1 MDEQDG
7 EGGGGGVQSAE
18 IGLHILDVLSGLAGP
33 QGLSPLAR
41 ACGLQRAK
49 AHRYLVS
56 LERAGFVER
65 EPVTG
70 RYLLGRKAL
79 RVGLAALAAVDVVR
93 FGSEALPAL
102 VERIG
107 EAAFLSVWAE
117 RGPTILRWEDS
128 GRPVTVNVRVGSTMP
143 LLTSATGRIFAAF
156 LPRAQTRALI
166 DDELARPGA
175 RRAGLADMAAVDRLL
190 AETARC
196 GLGRVAGEMLIG
208 VEALCAPV
216 FAHDGRLAGSLTALG
231 TSGAFDSSQGG
242 PVASGLKAAAGELSG
257 RLGHRPTAPK
267 VMAGLDPAISVRPT
281 ESES

>member
-1 MDEQDG
+1 MDDQDE
-7 EGGGGGVQSAE
+7 EGSGGGVQSVE
-18 IGLHILDVLSGLAGP
+18 IGLRILDMLSGLDGP

-70 RYLLGRKAL
+70 RYLLGRKSL
-79 RVGLAALAAVDVVR
+79 QVGLAALAAVDIVR
-93 FGSEALPAL
+93 FGSEALPGL

-107 EAAFLSVWAE
+107 EAAFLAVWAE

-143 LLTSATGRIFAAF
+143 LLTSATGRVFAAF
-156 LPRAQTRALI
+156 LPDAVTSALI
-166 DDELARPGA
+166 ADELCRPNA
-175 RRAGLADMAAVDRLL
+175 RRAGLLDRAAVDRLL
-190 AETARC
+190 AETRDS
-196 GLGRVAGEMLIG
+196 GLGRVAGEMLNG

-231 TSGAFDSSQGG
+231 TSGAFDSSRGG
-242 PVASGLKAAAGELSG
+242 PVALGLKAAAAALSA
-257 RLGHRPTAPK
+257 RLGH
-267 VMAGLDPAISVRPT
+267 S
-281 ESES
+281 

>member
-7 EGGGGGVQSAE
+7 EGSGGVQSVE
-18 IGLHILDVLSGLAGP
+18 IGLHILDVLSGMGTA

-79 RVGLAALAAVDVVR
+79 QVGLSALAAVDIVR
-93 FGSEALPAL
+93 FGAEALPAL

-107 EAAFLSVWAE
+107 EAAFLAVWAE
-117 RGPTILRWEDS
+117 RGPTILRWEES

-143 LLTSATGRIFAAF
+143 LLTSATGRVHAAF
-156 LPRAQTRALI
+156 LPRAMTSAMI
-166 DDELARPGA
+166 ADELASPQA
-175 RRAGLADMAAVDRLL
+175 RRSGLGDAAAVERML
-190 AETARC
+190 AETRET
-196 GLGRVAGEMLIG
+196 GLGRVVGEMLNG

-216 FAHDGRLAGSLTALG
+216 FGHDGRLAGSFTALG
-231 TSGAFDSSQGG
+231 TSGAFDSSRDG
-242 PVASGLKAAAGELSG
+242 PVAAGLKAAAAALSA
-257 RLGHRPTAPK
+257 RLGH
-267 VMAGLDPAISVRPT
+267 S
-281 ESES
+281 

>member
-1 MDEQDG
+1 MDEPDG
-7 EGGGGGVQSAE
+7 DGSGGGVQSVE
-18 IGLHILDVLSGLAGP
+18 IGLRILDVLSGLGGP

-70 RYLLGRKAL
+70 RYLLGRKSL
-79 RVGLAALAAVDVVR
+79 QVGLSALAAVDIVR
-93 FGSEALPAL
+93 FGAEALPAL

-143 LLTSATGRIFAAF
+143 LLTSATGRVYAAF
-156 LPRAQTRALI
+156 LPGAQTAGLI
-166 DDELARPGA
+166 EDELTQPKTRH
-175 RRAGLADMAAVDRLL
+175 AGLADAAAVDRLL
-190 AETARC
+190 TETRGT
-196 GLGRVAGEMLIG
+196 GLGRVIGEMLNG

-216 FAHDGRLAGSLTALG
+216 FAHEGRLAGSLTALG
-231 TSGAFDSSQGG
+231 TSGAFDSSLDG
-242 PVASGLKAAAGELSG
+242 PVAAGLKAAAAALSA
-257 RLGHRPTAPK
+257 RLGH
-267 VMAGLDPAISVRPT
+267 S
-281 ESES
+281 

>member
-1 MDEQDG
+1 MDDRDG
-7 EGGGGGVQSAE
+7 EGSGGGVQSVE
-18 IGLHILDVLSGLAGP
+18 IGLRILDVLSGLAGP

-65 EPVTG
+65 EAVTG
-70 RYLLGRKAL
+70 RYLLGPRSL
-79 RVGLAALAAVDVVR
+79 HVGLAALAQVDIVR
-93 FGSEALPAL
+93 FGSDALAPL

-107 EAAFLSVWAE
+107 EAAFLAVWAE

-143 LLTSATGRIFAAF
+143 LLTSATGRVYAAF
-156 LPRAQTRALI
+156 LPQGLTAAMI
-166 DDELARPGA
+166 DDELARPAA
-175 RRAGLADMAAVDRLL
+175 RRADLRSRADVAGLI
-190 AETARC
+190 AETRET
-196 GLGRVAGEMLIG
+196 GLGRVTGEMLDS

-231 TSGAFDSSQGG
+231 TSGAFDSRRDGATAQG
-242 PVASGLKAAAGELSG
+242 LRAAAADVSR
-257 RLGHRPTAPK
+257 RLGHR
-267 VMAGLDPAISVRPT
+267 GHS
-281 ESES
+281 